1 MGLPNSEQWLD
12 GPCSICF
19 IIATPPAVCDQLE
32 GSPTNRS
39 HTPAHL
45 FQDTHLGLYTRRAFI
60 LVFYPHFSHP
70 QRPSNPSPPSHND
83 SLLASL
89 TPVIP
94 PLFAWQRAFGDLSFE
109 ITSPRLG
116 SPVPPGLLTE
126 TRSCVP
132 PSSLFHPTYSSY
144 STCNALLVFFTS
156 PHLFSFTFYFLL
168 HTSQRGDVVL
178 CLPELATLR

>member
-1 MGLPNSEQWLD
+1 MARWSLFLYASLLLLRQLYVNNWKVHLPID
-12 GPCSICF
+12 
-19 IIATPPAVCDQLE
+19 
-32 GSPTNRS
+32 
-39 HTPAHL
+39 HTHL
-45 FQDTHLGLYTRRAFI
+45 RTSSKMTHLGLYTRRAFI

-156 PHLFSFTFYFLL
+156 PLLFSFTFYFLL

-178 CLPELATLR
+178 RLPELAYVA